1 MGYPVPI
8 WSYNDSNITKCM
20 TAEGNSALF
29 STNFDR
35 RAVTARFNEFPA
47 QKFPAIGRFI
57 VTSLFTFLLIS
68 SRETK
73 ITVSLWIS
81 R

>member
-35 RAVTARFNEFPA
+35 QTQLQRGLMNF
-47 QKFPAIGRFI
+47 Q
-57 VTSLFTFLLIS
+57 L
-68 SRETK
+68 
-73 ITVSLWIS
+73 
-81 R
+81 

>member
-1 MGYPVPI
+1 
-8 WSYNDSNITKCM
+8 M

-35 RAVTARFNEFPA
+35 RTQLQRGLMNFQL